1 MTEQE
6 KLVDYFNQLRKP
18 FVKLCRLRFLQPD
31 GSTAFALDNNPLNRR
46 SGAFLAEGNLTVNL
60 QNGAR
65 RQASVTLGNLDGAY
79 DYNVNK
85 VWFGQQVAL
94 DEGLIL
100 SDRTDYYIQQ
110 GVFYIKDPVESIT
123 PTGRTA
129 TYNLVDKW
137 AYLDGSLFGNLE
149 GTYEVAVNT
158 NVFTPIAALLQ
169 LTRGNGYP
177 IDSATPIFTNYYNN
191 KTQQLPDGSTV
202 SLAVTPYTLRI
213 DSDSG
218 TYADVVLGLCTM
230 LNAWVG
236 YDPSGAL
243 RIDPS
248 QDDIADID
256 KPVLWQFSMSEA
268 ELLGPSYAI
277 KNGEVYNDIIVT
289 GQALEG
295 HTQPV
300 GRAENYDL
308 SSDTNVYSSL
318 GRRTKRM
325 AAAGYYTLKQCQD
338 RAAWELKRATVLS
351 KAVTISCGQMF
362 HLQEN
367 NLVTIARTDKTG
379 SPVER
384 HLIQGFSRPLSG
396 VGAMTINAISV
407 NDYPQ
412 ATITKWPE

>member
-6 KLVDYFNQLRKP
+6 KLTDYFNQLRKP

-46 SGAFLAEGNLTVNL
+46 SGAFLQSGQLTVNL
-60 QNGAR
+60 QNGTR
-65 RQASVTLGNLDGAY
+65 RQATVEIGNADGEF

-85 VWFGQQVAL
+85 VWFGQQIAL
-94 DEGLIL
+94 DEGLVL
-100 SDRTDYYIQQ
+100 SDGTDYYIQQ
-110 GVFYIKDPVESIT
+110 GVFYIKDPSETIQ
-123 PTGRTA
+123 PNNRTV

-158 NVFTPIAALLQ
+158 NIFSPITAILA
-169 LTRGNGYP
+169 LTRGNGYA
-177 IDSATPIFTNYYNN
+177 IDSTTPIYTNYYNS

-218 TYADVVLGLCTM
+218 TYADVILGLCTM

-256 KPVLWQFSMSEA
+256 KPILWQFSMSEA
-268 ELLGPSYAI
+268 ELLGPSYTI
-277 KNGEVYNDIIVT
+277 RNSEVYNDIIVM
-289 GQALEG
+289 GQAMDDNP
-295 HTQPV
+295 QPV
-300 GRAENYDL
+300 GRAQNYDL
-308 SSDTNVYSSL
+308 SSDTNVYGPL

-325 AAAGYYTLKQCQD
+325 AAAGYYTQQQCED
-338 RAAWELKRATVLS
+338 RAEWELKRATVLS
-351 KAVTISCGQMF
+351 KSVSISCGQMF
-362 HLQEN
+362 HIQEN
-367 NLVTIARTDKTG
+367 NLVTIARTDKSG

-384 HLIQGFSRPLSG
+384 HLIQGFTRPLAS
-396 VGAMTINAISV
+396 VSPMTISAISV
-407 NDYPQ
+407 SDYPQ
-412 ATITKWPE
+412 ATITSWP